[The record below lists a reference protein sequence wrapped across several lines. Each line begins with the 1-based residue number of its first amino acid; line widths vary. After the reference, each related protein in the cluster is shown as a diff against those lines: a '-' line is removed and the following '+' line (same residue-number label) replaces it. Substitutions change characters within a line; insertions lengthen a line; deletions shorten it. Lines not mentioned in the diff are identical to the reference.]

1 MENLQGGG
9 GKRRRVV
16 LVPYPFQGH
25 ITPMLQLGSILH
37 SRGFSVTVAH
47 PQYNSPP
54 PSSHPELEFHSL
66 YDGLSGYQLSFQ
78 SLLAAIY
85 GMNENCRASLEEY
98 LVQLMEEEEK
108 QDIACIIYDNIMFFV
123 DDVATHLKIPT
134 IVLRPFSANYLNSLL
149 SILQQSDAIF
159 PFQDSSILEPLPDL
173 HPLRFKDLP
182 FPTINNHVI
191 EPVVDFS
198 VRTNDIRSSVACIW
212 NSVDELEHSALS
224 KLQQRYKVPFF
235 PIGPFHK
242 RASDS
247 STSLLEEDK
256 TCLEWLDRQTPASVL
271 YVSIGSFVKMSEKD
285 LVETAWGLAN
295 SDQPFLWV
303 VRPGSVDGGSDQL
316 PEDFERVVGDRGRI
330 VKWAPQRSVLSHPA
344 VGGFMSHCGWNS
356 TLESIF
362 EGVPMI
368 CSPVLSDQ
376 PVNARYLTQVWK
388 VGMEL
393 ERAERG
399 VIETTIRKLMA
410 GDEGRE
416 VRKRVVDLKLK
427 LIESCMEKGGSS
439 YQALDELVEFISS
452 LP

>member
-1 MENLQGGG
+1 MALKKQGGG
-9 GKRRRVV
+9 DKRRRVV

-54 PSSHPELEFHSL
+54 PSAHPELEFHSL
-66 YDGLSGYQLSFQ
+66 YDGLSGYDMSFYN
-78 SLLAAIY
+78 LLAAIY
-85 GMNENCRASLEEY
+85 AMNENCKASLEEY
-98 LVQLMEEEEK
+98 LVQLMKEEEEEEK
-108 QDIACIIYDNIMFFV
+108 PVIIYDNIMFFV
-123 DDVATHLKIPT
+123 DAVATHLNIPT
-134 IVLRPFSANYLNSLL
+134 IVLRPFSAIYLHSLL
-149 SILQQSDAIF
+149 SVLQQSDAIF
-159 PFQDSSILEPLPDL
+159 PFQDSSILEPLPGL

-182 FPTINNHVI
+182 FPTINNDVL
-191 EPVVDFS
+191 EPVVEFS
-198 VRTNDIRSSVACIW
+198 VRSNDIRSSVACIW

-247 STSLLEEDK
+247 STSLLEED
-256 TCLEWLDRQTPASVL
+256 TSCLEWLDSQAPGSVL
-271 YVSIGSFVKMSEKD
+271 YISIGSLVHISEKD

-295 SDQPFLWV
+295 SEQPFLWV
-303 VRPGSVDGGSDQL
+303 VRPGSVNGCDQL
-316 PEDFERVVGDRGRI
+316 PEDFERVIGDRGRI
-330 VKWAPQRSVLSHPA
+330 VKWAPQRSVLSHRA

-356 TLESIF
+356 TLESIC

-368 CSPVLSDQ
+368 CTPVISDQ
-376 PVNARYLTQVWK
+376 PVNARYITEVWK

-393 ERAERG
+393 EKAERG
-399 VIETTIRKLMA
+399 VVETTIRKLMA
-410 GDEGRE
+410 GSEGRE
-416 VRKRVVDLKLK
+416 LRKRVVDLKLK
-427 LIESCMEKGGSS
+427 LESCMQKGGSS